1 MNQPIFNGITK
12 LYSNEKFGF
21 ADTVFC
27 LPQIFACFPCLLD
40 NLIKFCKFNWNPYLF
55 IFLKLSLE
63 RLIWKKKKLNFFIW
77 KLEFFE
83 IFDLLKLSMLKIN
96 SSQVSETFLYMLE
109 IHTIFLSDFVEKIK
123 EFVERKQR
131 LLIRR

>member
-1 MNQPIFNGITK
+1 MKP
-12 LYSNEKFGF
+12 
-21 ADTVFC
+21 
-27 LPQIFACFPCLLD
+27 
-40 NLIKFCKFNWNPYLF
+40 LF
-55 IFLKLSLE
+55 IHFSETISGETNLE
-63 RLIWKKKKLNFFIW
+63 KKKLNFFIW

-123 EFVERKQR
+123 EFVERQQR

>member
-1 MNQPIFNGITK
+1 MKP
-12 LYSNEKFGF
+12 
-21 ADTVFC
+21 
-27 LPQIFACFPCLLD
+27 
-40 NLIKFCKFNWNPYLF
+40 LF
-55 IFLKLSLE
+55 IHFSETISGETNLE
-63 RLIWKKKKLNFFIW
+63 KKKTFNFFIW

-131 LLIRR
+131 LLIPR

>member
-1 MNQPIFNGITK
+1 MKP
-12 LYSNEKFGF
+12 
-21 ADTVFC
+21 
-27 LPQIFACFPCLLD
+27 
-40 NLIKFCKFNWNPYLF
+40 LF
-55 IFLKLSLE
+55 IHFSETISGETNLE
-63 RLIWKKKKLNFFIW
+63 KKKLNFFIW